1 MTFDGRLRFVVLG
14 ALCVLFFVLNAAT
27 FNALGV
33 VLPYMVEDLGWTWA
47 IAGVGFTL
55 LGVACG
61 LSGLMP
67 AILIRRFGV
76 SRTMLAGGALALAG
90 FGCMAVTTTAIV
102 YFAGTILLGI
112 AFTVCG
118 QVPAVS
124 VISHS
129 FSKHST
135 AMGIYFTSGSLGSV
149 AGPLIAYSTQEFM
162 GNWRIYW
169 VGAAIATVLLS
180 VFTAMVTANRWNN
193 RDASSDAARA
203 AAQTGWSLRNAIRT
217 PQYFIV
223 VGAYSSF
230 LLINTTV
237 HGFAVQHMADLEISM
252 GAAASVM
259 SIIALISAGGSIVAG
274 VAGERIKPMNMVLV
288 SLGSTLIGVIAL
300 AFGANFA
307 VLALASVGLGIGF
320 GFSYVSIAVLLLDLF
335 GKRPNLELYSTMSLI
350 STSAAIGP
358 ALGGYVRDQTGSFSF
373 VFLACA
379 LVALIFFTTLLF
391 MKRPKEPNEDK
402 NTADSAID
410 TPNVHQALLQS
421 ERHQRRPIA
430 EL

>member
-1 MTFDGRLRFVVLG
+1 M
-14 ALCVLFFVLNAAT
+14 NAAT

-55 LGVACG
+55 LGIACG

-76 SRTMLAGGALALAG
+76 SWTMLVGGALALAG
-90 FGCMAVTTTAIV
+90 FGCLAVTTTAIV

-124 VISHS
+124 IISHS
-129 FSKHST
+129 FQKRST
-135 AMGIYFTSGSLGSV
+135 AMGIYFTSGGLGSV

-162 GNWRIYW
+162 GDWRLYW
-169 VGAAIATVLLS
+169 IGAAIAAVVLS
-180 VFTAMVTANRWNN
+180 GATSAVTANRWNT
-193 RDASSDAARA
+193 RDASSDAANA

-217 PQYFIV
+217 PQYFVV
-223 VGAYSSF
+223 VGAYTSF

-237 HGFAVQHMADLEISM
+237 HGFAVQHMADLDITM
-252 GAAASVM
+252 GAAATVM
-259 SIIALISAGGSIVAG
+259 SIVALISAAASAIAG
-274 VAGERIKPMNMVLV
+274 VAGEKMQPMSMALV
-288 SLGSTLIGVIAL
+288 SLGSTVVGVIAL
-300 AFGANFA
+300 AFGSNMAL
-307 VLALASVGLGIGF
+307 LALAAAGLGTGF
-320 GFSYVSIAVLLLDLF
+320 GFSYVSVAMLLLDLF
-335 GKRPNLELYSTMSLI
+335 GKRANLELYSTMSLI
-350 STSAAIGP
+350 STCAAIGP

-379 LVALIFFTTLLF
+379 LLALVFFIALML
-391 MKRPKEPNEDK
+391 MKRPLEPRQADKPNEGALDNGK
-402 NTADSAID
+402 VQRAIATAI
-410 TPNVHQALLQS
+410 
-421 ERHQRRPIA
+421 
-430 EL
+430 